1 MRVSHQTGR
10 LPISFG
16 EIVTMTAPA
25 GRTALFPI
33 GPTAPL
39 TFAAGSPE
47 RARVAAALKEVR
59 QADYD
64 VANFIGGREVRTGRR
79 APIVTPHEHARQLGH
94 VHYGR
99 GGRDRRGDRGRAGR
113 LGVVGPAA
121 VGGARRA
128 VPAGRGHAAAR
139 ARGGTG

>member
-1 MRVSHQTGR
+1 
-10 LPISFG
+10 
-16 EIVTMTAPA
+16 MTVPA

-47 RARVAAALKEVR
+47 RASVGAALKEVR

-64 VANFIGGREVRTGRR
+64 VANVIGGHEVRTGRR

-94 VHYGR
+94 VHYAGAAERPPRRSRRPWPPPR
-99 GGRDRRGDRGRAGR
+99 GGAGCRGRSAPRRSCGR
-113 LGVVGPAA
+113 RTCCSTGL
-121 VGGARRA
+121 
-128 VPAGRGHAAAR
+128 
-139 ARGGTG
+139 GGTG